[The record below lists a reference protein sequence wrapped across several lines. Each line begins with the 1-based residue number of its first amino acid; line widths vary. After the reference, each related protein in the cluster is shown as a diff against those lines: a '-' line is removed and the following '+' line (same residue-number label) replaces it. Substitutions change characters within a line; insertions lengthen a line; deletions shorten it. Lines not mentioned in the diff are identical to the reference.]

1 MIKLY
6 PSSTSF
12 MKGRLVF
19 TDYSSGCPRKI
30 YLASQGVKE
39 PFIPKHYAEM
49 GLQHEDAFGA
59 TLSNAEVQRE
69 LPFKWSIPGTNAFI
83 SGRIDYVVNGEIFE
97 LKATDSKTNLTN
109 IINGGRLKPEQL
121 AQVAIYM
128 MALEKSEATIYYGYY
143 VSDKL
148 TNIRTLKRDRTF
160 ILNIDTY
167 GDIFVDTKYSGY
179 NIADVLKFLNT
190 VTDLINNHEISDR
203 PHNWAARFGS
213 PCNYCVFK
221 SSCELHD
228 SGITEGASAFV
239 SNSKLLLGVTDD
251 SK

>member
-1 MIKLY
+1 
-6 PSSTSF
+6 

-19 TDYSSGCPRKI
+19 TDYSSGCPRRI

-39 PFIPKHYAEM
+39 PFIPKHYQAM
-49 GLQHEDAFGA
+49 GLQHEDAFGS
-59 TLSNAEVQRE
+59 TLSNASVERE
-69 LPFKWSIPGTNAFI
+69 LPFKWSVPGTNAII
-83 SGRIDYVVNGEIFE
+83 SGRIDYVIDGEIFE
-97 LKATDSKTNLTN
+97 LKATDSKNNLTN
-109 IINGGRLKPEQL
+109 IIKGGRLKPEQL

-128 MALEKSEATIYYGYY
+128 MAMNKSKASIYYGYY
-143 VSDKL
+143 VRDKITDKL
-148 TNIRTLKRDRTF
+148 VLSKDRTF
-160 ILNIDTY
+160 ILNIDDH

-203 PHNWAARFGS
+203 PHNWGARFGS
-213 PCNYCVFK
+213 PCSYCVFK
-221 SSCELHD
+221 SACELYD
-228 SGITEGASAFV
+228 SGIIEGASAFV